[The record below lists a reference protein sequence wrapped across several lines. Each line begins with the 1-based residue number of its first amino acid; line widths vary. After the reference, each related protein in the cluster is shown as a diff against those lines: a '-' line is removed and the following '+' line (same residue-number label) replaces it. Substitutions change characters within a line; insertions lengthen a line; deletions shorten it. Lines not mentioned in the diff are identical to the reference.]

1 MPCQLPADCL
11 NIIFEYLEKDK
22 VTLRSCL
29 LVNRLWCETAVSI
42 LWRNIR
48 NYSTL
53 IACLPNESKEIL
65 SKNGII
71 TSTAA
76 SKPPMFNY
84 FSFCKVLLVDQ
95 VFDKISKLLKNQQ
108 SFSSQNLNNIIQ
120 EIFKLF
126 MNQISLKKLEFPYE
140 SLNIPN
146 FVSFPGAKDCLKNL
160 TELYVNSD
168 FNTELLYQ
176 LSQIC
181 HNVQSLSIN
190 FLNFRDVKI

>member
-1 MPCQLPADCL
+1 M
-11 NIIFEYLEKDK
+11 
-22 VTLRSCL
+22 
-29 LVNRLWCETAVSI
+29 RL

-48 NYSTL
+48 NYNTL

-71 TSTAA
+71 ASTAA

-95 VFDKISKLLKNQQ
+95 VFDKISKILKNQQ

-126 MNQISLKKLEFPYE
+126 MNQISLKKLDLYTQPRQHRPQNRYK
-140 SLNIPN
+140 SLINIPN
-146 FVSFPGAKDCLKNL
+146 FAFPGAKDCLKNL
-160 TELYVNSD
+160 TVSLRFIY
-168 FNTELLYQ
+168 
-176 LSQIC
+176 LS
-181 HNVQSLSIN
+181 
-190 FLNFRDVKI
+190 